1 MGNETWPLGLS
12 KEAQSFLD
20 WLTSED
26 KEKII
31 SVLLKDK
38 ETQAKKEKLKSV
50 IQDLKDNCIKTN
62 DYEINHR
69 KLWKQIHLNLPTIW
83 DFWWF
88 KFDCFVSSGKISW
101 PDFNRAWFDNYSY
114 SMKEIIDLYDNL
126 RKYLSVCWINDKNID
141 VNKIVQDIFSLHND
155 YRLSDLWSNWRSVVR
170 WTYSSLSFGEYWNS
184 DDFVSANLLLKMN
197 EKFSV
202 LNEKLD
208 WNL

>member
-101 PDFNRAWFDNYSY
+101 PDFNRAW
-114 SMKEIIDLYDNL
+114 
-126 RKYLSVCWINDKNID
+126 
-141 VNKIVQDIFSLHND
+141 
-155 YRLSDLWSNWRSVVR
+155 
-170 WTYSSLSFGEYWNS
+170 
-184 DDFVSANLLLKMN
+184 
-197 EKFSV
+197 
-202 LNEKLD
+202 
-208 WNL
+208 